1 MSIVTFRNVHGI
13 ETTGQYDGIMNKQTG
28 ELLVMIG
35 NVPILVRKD
44 QVVSIK
50 VSEGND

>member
-13 ETTGQYDGIMNKQTG
+13 ETQGTHDGRKQQQTG

-50 VSEGND
+50 EDND